1 LAARA
6 LWGKGGGV
14 SPVQPF
20 RFQSSVQVVMALDC
34 SIEEHEIDGRTS
46 SESGNSKTRR
56 DWAMKVRHQTKTKL
70 ILSGVPGTLR
80 WMVFAI
86 AVGLAVTGFTAFL
99 LWIQWEENGPGL
111 FILPLSVGMLVG
123 TAFVII
129 GVLQLFA
136 RERLILDKQT
146 GKGQYESN
154 SPVITT
160 EKTFEFRLE
169 DVHSVVVSTQ
179 TIEHPVSVNE
189 PGWSEAKECKASLR
203 VVRPRRSVTLDETQN
218 GRVKRVIRI
227 AEEVAG
233 FLSTEVISE

>member
-1 LAARA
+1 
-6 LWGKGGGV
+6 
-14 SPVQPF
+14 
-20 RFQSSVQVVMALDC
+20 
-34 SIEEHEIDGRTS
+34 
-46 SESGNSKTRR
+46 
-56 DWAMKVRHQTKTKL
+56 MKVKHQTETKL
-70 ILSGVPGTLR
+70 ILSGVPGTRR

-86 AVGLAVTGFTAFL
+86 AVGLAVTGFSAFL

-111 FILPLSVGMLVG
+111 FILPLAVGMLVG

-136 RERLILDKQT
+136 RERLVLDKQT

-160 EKTFEFRLE
+160 ETPFEFRLE

-179 TIEHPVSVNE
+179 TIEHPVSVSE
-189 PGWSEAKECKASLR
+189 PGWSEAKECKVSLR